1 VRTFFGLLFLLPC
14 LVTGYWWQ
22 QNGLRWEGA
31 DYAITAILFLF
42 FGLPCG
48 LIAAW
53 LLLRR

>member
-1 VRTFFGLLFLLPC
+1 VRTFLGLLFLIPC

-22 QNGLRWEGA
+22 KDGLHWEGA
-31 DYAITAILFLF
+31 DHAMYAIAFLF

>member
-1 VRTFFGLLFLLPC
+1 MRTFFGLLFLLPC